1 MKKSGMSRRQFI
13 GSAASGAVGAGLAGP
28 ILAQETRAADSGG
41 AGNELVYRT
50 LGRTGLKIP
59 LVSFGVMNSDNPDLL
74 RKAFDLGLNHLD
86 TAHLYLRGNSE
97 RVIGEVVES
106 VGNRDKVYIATKMR
120 LARDREKLVFTT
132 EGTAREPGASG
143 ENLFSQLETS
153 LERLRTDYVDI
164 LYLHSCYSPEMAT
177 FEPLM
182 TALVKAKEQG
192 KARFI
197 GVSTHSDEPNVIRAA
212 VDTGV
217 YDVVLTSYNFV
228 QEHKDAVR
236 EAIAYAAGKG
246 VGVIAMKTQG
256 GRRLQQQEDIEV
268 NHRAALKWVLNDENV
283 CTTIPGMTTFDQMDL
298 NYSVMADLKLT
309 EAEQRDLKLASLLPG
324 AFFCQGCRR
333 CIPSCPQRVDIPTL
347 MRAYMYSEAYE
358 NRVQAGET
366 LASLPRELGL
376 ETCAECDSCTATCHR
391 GLPIG
396 TRVGELSRSNILA

>member
-1 MKKSGMSRRQFI
+1 MAKRGMSRRQFI
-13 GSAASGAVGAGLAGP
+13 GSAATGAVGAGLAGP
-28 ILAQETRAADSGG
+28 ILAQERGAADNGD
-41 AGNELVYRT
+41 AGKELVYRT

-59 LVSFGVMNSDNPDLL
+59 LVSFGVMNSDNPELL

-86 TAHLYLRGNSE
+86 TAHGYLRGNSE

-106 VGNRDKVYIATKMR
+106 VGNRDEVLIATKMR
-120 LARDREKLVFTT
+120 FARDREKLVFTT

-153 LERLRTDYVDI
+153 LERLRTDHVDI

-177 FEPLM
+177 YEPLM
-182 TALVKAKEQG
+182 SALVKVKEQG
-192 KARFI
+192 KTRFI
-197 GVSTHSDEPNVIRAA
+197 GVSTHSDEPNVIRSA

-217 YDVVLTSYNFV
+217 YDVVLTAYNFL
-228 QEHKDAVR
+228 QEHRDAVR

-256 GRRLQQQEDIEV
+256 GRRLQQQEDVEV

-298 NYSVMADLKLT
+298 NYSVMADLKLS
-309 EAEQRDLKLASLLPG
+309 EAEKRDLKLASLLPG
-324 AFFCQGCRR
+324 TLFCQGCRQ

-347 MRAYMYSEAYE
+347 MRAYMYSVAYE
-358 NRVQAGET
+358 NRVQAAET
-366 LASLPRELGL
+366 LGGLPRELGL
-376 ETCAECDSCTATCHR
+376 DTCGECESCAATCHR

>member
-1 MKKSGMSRRQFI
+1 MRKKGLNRRQFI
-13 GSAASGAVGAGLAGP
+13 GSAASGAVAAGIGGP
-28 ILAQETRAADSGG
+28 LLAQGSGAAAEEQSAG
-41 AGNELVYRT
+41 ALVYRT
-50 LGRTGLKIP
+50 LGKTGLKIP

-97 RVIGEVVES
+97 RVIGEVVEG
-106 VGNRDKVYIATKMR
+106 VGNRDKIYIATKMR
-120 LARDREKLVFTT
+120 LARDRERLVFSS
-132 EGTAREPGASG
+132 EGTAREPAATA
-143 ENLFSQLETS
+143 ENLFAQLETS
-153 LERLRTDYVDI
+153 LERLRTDYIDI

-182 TALVKAKEQG
+182 GALVKAKEQG
-192 KARFI
+192 KVRFI

-236 EAIAYAAGKG
+236 EAIAYAAQKG

-256 GRRLQQQEDIEV
+256 GRRLQQREDIEV
-268 NHRAALKWVLNDENV
+268 NHRAALKWVLSDENV

-298 NYSVMADLKLT
+298 NYSVMSDLELS
-309 EAEQRDLKLASLLPG
+309 EAEERDLKLASLLPG
-324 AFFCQGCRR
+324 TFFCQSCRQ

-347 MRAYMYSEAYE
+347 MRAYMYAEAYE

-366 LASLPRELGL
+366 LANLPRELGL
-376 ETCAECDSCTATCHR
+376 DVCAECDSCSATCHR

-396 TRVGELSRSNILA
+396 TRVGELSRSNLLA

>member
-1 MKKSGMSRRQFI
+1 MKKAGMSRRQFI
-13 GSAASGAVGAGLAGP
+13 GSAASGAVAAGLGAP
-28 ILAQETRAADSGG
+28 LRAQDSGTADIEQPG
-41 AGNELVYRT
+41 DALVYRT

-106 VGNRDKVYIATKMR
+106 VGNRDKVFIATKMR
-120 LARDREKLVFTT
+120 LARDRERLVFST
-132 EGTAREPGASG
+132 EGTAREPAATA
-143 ENLFSQLETS
+143 ENLFTQLETS

-177 FEPLM
+177 YEPLM
-182 TALVKAKEQG
+182 NALVKAKEQG

-197 GVSTHSDEPNVIRAA
+197 GVSTHSDEPNVIRSA
-212 VDTGV
+212 VDTGL

-236 EAIAYAAGKG
+236 EAIAYAASKG

-298 NYSVMADLKLT
+298 NYSVMSDLKLT
-309 EAEQRDLKLASLLPG
+309 ETEKRDLKLASLLPG
-324 AFFCQGCRR
+324 TFFCQSCRQ

-347 MRAYMYSEAYE
+347 MRAYMYAEAYE

-376 ETCAECDSCTATCHR
+376 GVCAECDSCSATCHR

-396 TRVGELSRSNILA
+396 TRVGELSRSNLLA

>member
-1 MKKSGMSRRQFI
+1 
-13 GSAASGAVGAGLAGP
+13 
-28 ILAQETRAADSGG
+28 
-41 AGNELVYRT
+41 
-50 LGRTGLKIP
+50 
-59 LVSFGVMNSDNPDLL
+59 MNSDNPELL

-106 VGNRDKVYIATKMR
+106 VGNRNKVYIATKMR

-256 GRRLQQQEDIEV
+256 GRRLQQQENIEV

-324 AFFCQGCRR
+324 AFFCQSCRQ

-376 ETCAECDSCTATCHR
+376 ETCAECESCTANCHR